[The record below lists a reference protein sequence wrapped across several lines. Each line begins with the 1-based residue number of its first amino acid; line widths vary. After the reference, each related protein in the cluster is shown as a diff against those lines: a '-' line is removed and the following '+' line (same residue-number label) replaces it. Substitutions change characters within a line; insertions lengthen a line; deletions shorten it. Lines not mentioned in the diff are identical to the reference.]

1 MQHRHTSRCTRNFPR
16 FINVAILGAFIILLT
31 VIGTDKCRDLFSST
45 TNIENAPEDTHKA
58 RDQGFIARH
67 SLATT
72 TSQKLTNLSKQHA
85 SKEQNKKGNGL
96 KVDMNDRKKPNE
108 TTNWIEAF
116 KELARDLRKDDYFCQ
131 NKVERGQLKFD
142 CNTSPFVVLKP
153 CLVYSFG

>member
-85 SKEQNKKGNGL
+85 SKEQNKKGKVLATTTAQQLDNVFKLQESKEHNNQVLATTTTQQLNDVSKQEQEEQNG
-96 KVDMNDRKKPNE
+96 KIYNHNDL
-108 TTNWIEAF
+108 TA
-116 KELARDLRKDDYFCQ
+116 
-131 NKVERGQLKFD
+131 
-142 CNTSPFVVLKP
+142 
-153 CLVYSFG
+153 